1 MGIFEGNN
9 NFSVLDNYGM
19 NTLAFIINTAE
30 EDGEEICSIEK
41 MKCFMEQAEN
51 GYRKTFYFNDEL
63 TTDERKELVFLT
75 LKPGEAVL
83 NAGEYMNGK
92 LNLGKKPESVKYTAL
107 KITGDEAEYK
117 EFKYAP
123 NFKRPISIIDPE
135 IGDELKPVLYFD
147 VEANDVR
154 AKVKMLPHKA
164 YIALEVRSVEEG

>member
-1 MGIFEGNN
+1 MGLFDSNS
-9 NFSVLDNYGM
+9 NFSVLDGYGM
-19 NTLAFIINTAE
+19 NTLAFVINSSVE
-30 EDGEEICSIEK
+30 EGEEVCSIEK

-51 GYRKTFYFNDEL
+51 GYRKTFYFNEDLEQN
-63 TTDERKELVFLT
+63 ERKELVFLT

-92 LNLGKKPESVKYTAL
+92 LNMGKTPGTIKYSAL
-107 KITGDEAEYK
+107 RTTGENVEYK

-147 VEANDVR
+147 TEANDIK
-154 AKVKMLPHKA
+154 AKVALFPNKS
-164 YIALEVRSVEEG
+164 YIALEVRND